1 MPHFVI
7 IGIQHPLDAYI
18 NTTYFIKK
26 KKKKVAVLVAE
37 EMDGAWMI
45 LKRGVAP
52 EPSFDYGGSAL

>member
-7 IGIQHPLDAYI
+7 IGIQHPLDASI
-18 NTTYFIKK
+18 NTTYFI